1 MTLRKVQYV
10 ISKFKTWK
18 LLLVK
23 DVHSSLLIWFDFL
36 NKYTNNQ
43 IEFARITKKKYWR
56 HCQIT
61 FTVKIPL
68 ACWWPKCRSHMYHLP
83 ADFTF
88 NQPYQSWRTW
98 GQLPLLPATDWLSV
112 KITPTLIRIVTITK
126 QRPWYYSS
134 TVYKPWWFLNWKKST
149 QQIKNQTNV
158 NMYYMYDIQGRG
170 LHPLWSICKLYPA
183 MVKDWSVWGK
193 RGIVSIKAHSRLIY
207 F

>member
-1 MTLRKVQYV
+1 MLWRLGKYSTLFRNSKLESFCWLRMF
-10 ISKFKTWK
+10 ISPS
-18 LLLVK
+18 
-23 DVHSSLLIWFDFL
+23 DLIRFYI
-36 NKYTNNQ
+36 NT
-43 IEFARITKKKYWR
+43 
-56 HCQIT
+56 QIT
-61 FTVKIPL
+61 RLNLQELQQQKICGSSQWIFHSHVEGPSQ
-68 ACWWPKCRSHMYHLP
+68 CRSHMCHLP

-134 TVYKPWWFLNWKKST
+134 TVYKPWWFLDWKKCT

-183 MVKDWSVWGK
+183 MVKDWSVWGI